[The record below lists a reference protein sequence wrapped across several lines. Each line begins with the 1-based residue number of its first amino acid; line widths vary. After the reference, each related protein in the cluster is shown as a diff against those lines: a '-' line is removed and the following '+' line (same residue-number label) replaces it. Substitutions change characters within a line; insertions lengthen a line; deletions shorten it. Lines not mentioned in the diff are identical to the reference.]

1 MAFHLLYSKSGL
13 QLEDQLPDFIRGL
26 STGDLGDLSPTQL
39 NQVDKL
45 HSKTI
50 KEERNISEKMA
61 KHQETVADSSVVE
74 FGIDEEWWWWR

>member
-13 QLEDQLPDFIRGL
+13 QLEDQLADFIRGL